1 MLVALELV
9 LREEATDAQLGMR
22 NVSMPTHAAGLC
34 SQRPLRLF
42 APPPPAQL
50 VGLGVHHVVRDLL
63 GEVPEQLLHIDGAVV
78 ETGLGEHVWRRV

>member
-22 NVSMPTHAAGLC
+22 SVSMPTHAAGLC

-42 APPPPAQL
+42 ALPPPAQL
-50 VGLGVHHVVRDLL
+50 VGLGVDHVVRDLL
-63 GEVPEQLLHIDGAVV
+63 GEALEQLLHIDGAVV